1 MFCKKAAL
9 KTYAKLTRKHRCWS
23 LFFIKFQGFSLVN
36 VLKRDSE
43 TGICFPVNLVKFLR
57 TPILRTSANCSFCIS
72 NTTLGQT
79 TLQNPSGNIAE
90 QQKEEYSLKVKVL
103 NLN

>member
-1 MFCKKAAL
+1 MASPEAAAWVFCKKAAL

-57 TPILRTSANCSFCIS
+57 TPILENICELQLLHIKYYTRS
-72 NTTLGQT
+72 NNT
-79 TLQNPSGNIAE
+79 AE
-90 QQKEEYSLKVKVL
+90 SVGEYS
-103 NLN
+103 